1 MTQNQDPTAPELLA
15 RLNDMDQ
22 ASAEASL
29 KYRAARTACS
39 LAERRWLITLD
50 AVERAHTAW
59 LVALSKAQDEVFE
72 TKENGGTPE

>member
-1 MTQNQDPTAPELLA
+1 MNRDATADELLA

-39 LAERRWLITLD
+39 LAERRWLTTLD

-59 LVALSKAQDEVFE
+59 LVALSRGSNDADEI
-72 TKENGGTPE
+72 KGSGGSPE